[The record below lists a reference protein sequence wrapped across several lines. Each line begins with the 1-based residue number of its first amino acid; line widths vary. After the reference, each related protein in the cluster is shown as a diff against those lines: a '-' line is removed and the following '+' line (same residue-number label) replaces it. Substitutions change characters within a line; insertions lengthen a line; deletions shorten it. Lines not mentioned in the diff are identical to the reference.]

1 MSVQVVT
8 GAMLTCSFG
17 AAPSVFNATVRPVMS
32 SQRSCG
38 TIFDNVPMMNI
49 MPFGMCTAPTNPA
62 VISAG
67 GSPVPCVPITPTPW
81 APGSLT
87 HMIEFTPALNINCKL
102 MCLWAGV
109 ISVGTPGQSSEMV
122 P

>member
-1 MSVQVVT
+1 MAQQVVT

-17 AAPSVFNATVRPVMS
+17 AAPSLFNATVRPVMS
-32 SQRSCG
+32 SYRPCG

-49 MPFGMCTAPTNPA
+49 MPFVMCTAPTNPA

-67 GSPVPCVPITPTPW
+67 GSPVPCVPVTPAPW
-81 APGSLT
+81 VPGSPT
-87 HMIEFTPALNINCKL
+87 HPIQGMPALNSNCKL

-109 ISVGTPGQSSEMV
+109 ISVTNPGQVSESI